1 MIIDKVE
8 NFMDKMKIKL
18 KIYCQY
24 YNIKNYLQ
32 VRKYKRLYPDYI
44 DDEYNNGSLKFIWGI
59 ISWDDLT
66 GKDANLHT
74 MNDIDIIYDR
84 DTKLYMLG
92 IETAWIFDG
101 NAEEIKK
108 GECRYLRQL
117 LNAFA
122 KFMDDNGYLKDYGTC
137 LFMRRPQLEDSAES
151 IGELYFNFRV
161 FVEGYCK
168 VCGC

>member
-1 MIIDKVE
+1 MINKIKQII
-8 NFMDKMKIKL
+8 NNIKIKL
-18 KIYCQY
+18 YRIY
-24 YNIKNYLQ
+24 YNIQYSLEVK
-32 VRKYKRLYPDYI
+32 KYKRLYSDYI

-59 ISWDDLT
+59 ISWDDLN

-92 IETAWIFDG
+92 IETAWVFDG
-101 NAEEIKK
+101 NEEEIKK

-117 LNAFA
+117 LDAFT
-122 KFMDDNGYLKDYGTC
+122 KFMDDNGYLKDYDTC
-137 LFMRRPQLEDSAES
+137 LYMRRPYLNDSAES
-151 IGELYFNFRV
+151 IGELYFNFKV

-168 VCGC
+168 VYGC

>member
-1 MIIDKVE
+1 MI
-8 NFMDKMKIKL
+8 NKIKQFIENIKL
-18 KIYCQY
+18 EIYCKTY
-24 YNIKNYLQ
+24 SIKNYLQ
-32 VRKYKRLYPDYI
+32 VRKYKKLYPDYV
-44 DDEYNNGSLKFIWGI
+44 DDEYNCGSLKFIWGI
-59 ISWDDLT
+59 KSWDDLT
-66 GKDANLHT
+66 GKDASLHT

-117 LNAFA
+117 LDAFA
-122 KFMDDNGYLKDYGTC
+122 KFMDDNEYLKDYGTY
-137 LFMRRPQLEDSAES
+137 LYMRRPYLNDSAES
-151 IGELYFNFRV
+151 IGELYFNFKV
-161 FVEGYCK
+161 FVKGYCK

>member
-1 MIIDKVE
+1 MIIDKIKQFID
-8 NFMDKMKIKL
+8 NIKIKL
-18 KIYCQY
+18 YRIY
-24 YNIKNYLQ
+24 YNIQYSLEVK
-32 VRKYKRLYPDYI
+32 KYKRLYSDYI

-59 ISWDDLT
+59 ISWDDLN

-92 IETAWIFDG
+92 IETAWVFDG
-101 NAEEIKK
+101 NEEEIKK

-117 LNAFA
+117 LDAFT
-122 KFMDDNGYLKDYGTC
+122 KFMDDNGYLKDYDTC
-137 LFMRRPQLEDSAES
+137 LYMRRPYLNDSAES
-151 IGELYFNFRV
+151 IGELYFNFKV

-168 VCGC
+168 VYGC